1 MDFFDILTMLGGLAL
16 FLYGMDT
23 MGQGLEKL
31 SGGRLERVLEGLTSS
46 RLKAVLLGAVV
57 TGVIQSSSATTV
69 MVVGFVNSGIMKLSQ
84 AVGVIMGANI
94 GTTLTSWLLSL
105 TGIEGGNFFV
115 RLMKPSSFSPILA
128 LAGVFLVMF
137 SGREKKKDLGSI
149 LVGFA
154 ILMFGMDTM
163 SGAVKPLADV
173 PEFIGILTM
182 FSHPLLGLLAGT
194 ILTAVIQSSSAS
206 VGILQALCATGAV
219 SYSSA
224 VPIIMGQNIGTCVT
238 ALLSAVGASKNAR
251 RASLVHLYFNIIG
264 TAVFMAV
271 FYMVHAVVEL
281 PFMGESANAVGIAVV
296 HSLFNITATLILLPF
311 SDVLVRLACLTVP
324 ERAESADEP
333 EMDDTEAESAFRLLD
348 VRFLETPG
356 YAVEQCRQTAVRMA
370 RLSQECLLASTELL
384 KEYDTQT
391 AERVA
396 WLESLVDRYEDE
408 LGTYMVKLGGRK
420 LSVNDSRTISLLLHC
435 ISDFERISDHGM
447 NVMIAAGK
455 MEEKKMEFSRKAR
468 KELRMY
474 LRAVQEDLET
484 AVAAFENN
492 DLEQAFSVE
501 PLTEVIDG
509 MHKSVKANHVK
520 RLQKGKCSVEQGF
533 VLSDIT
539 DNLGRVADH
548 CSNIAVS
555 VMEIER
561 DGLDAHG
568 YLGSLKRGN
577 DERYNRLAEYYR
589 RKYTMPE

>member
-1 MDFFDILTMLGGLAL
+1 
-16 FLYGMDT
+16 
-23 MGQGLEKL
+23 
-31 SGGRLERVLEGLTSS
+31 
-46 RLKAVLLGAVV
+46 
-57 TGVIQSSSATTV
+57 
-69 MVVGFVNSGIMKLSQ
+69 
-84 AVGVIMGANI
+84 
-94 GTTLTSWLLSL
+94 
-105 TGIEGGNFFV
+105 
-115 RLMKPSSFSPILA
+115 
-128 LAGVFLVMF
+128 
-137 SGREKKKDLGSI
+137 
-149 LVGFA
+149 
-154 ILMFGMDTM
+154 
-163 SGAVKPLADV
+163 
-173 PEFIGILTM
+173 
-182 FSHPLLGLLAGT
+182 
-194 ILTAVIQSSSAS
+194 
-206 VGILQALCATGAV
+206 
-219 SYSSA
+219 
-224 VPIIMGQNIGTCVT
+224 
-238 ALLSAVGASKNAR
+238 
-251 RASLVHLYFNIIG
+251 
-264 TAVFMAV
+264 MAV